1 MDNFDDKYKKKN
13 PFSVPEGYFDGL
25 TDRVMKRLEEPKQA
39 PRMILRR
46 SVRLGLSLAAI
57 VTLVL
62 LVLPAV
68 VPRLAER
75 GQLSWR
81 SSENNAQ
88 MQEMDGDIFDGQF
101 NPTSDEII
109 EYLAMEVDG
118 VEWLYAGVY

>member
-1 MDNFDDKYKKKN
+1 MDNFDGKYKKKN
-13 PFSVPEGYFDGL
+13 PFSVPDGYFDGL
-25 TDRVMKRLEEPKQA
+25 TDRVMKRLEEPKKA
-39 PRMILRR
+39 PRLILRR
-46 SVRLGLSLAAI
+46 SVKLGLSLAAI

-68 VPRLAER
+68 MPQLADR
-75 GQLSWR
+75 GQL
-81 SSENNAQ
+81 
-88 MQEMDGDIFDGQF
+88 QELDGDIFDSQF

>member
-75 GQLSWR
+75 AQLSWR